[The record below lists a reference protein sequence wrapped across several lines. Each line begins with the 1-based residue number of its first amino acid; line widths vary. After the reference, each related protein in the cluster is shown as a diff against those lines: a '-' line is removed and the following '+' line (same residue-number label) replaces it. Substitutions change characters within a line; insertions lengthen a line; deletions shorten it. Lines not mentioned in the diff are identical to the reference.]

1 MIELLAAAA
10 LAPWAHPLRFGPL
23 AGWRRDASGTVPS
36 LYDNV
41 SSRVRSPKMST
52 AWIATANV
60 RYRDPVTSDPPN
72 RTLMHLPR
80 DGVIVWAVVFES
92 RPGRLRPIGLDL
104 RRARHYACVAGR
116 DRVGVRAL
124 AALDVEQA
132 LAVRRP
138 REVVALHA
146 QRPGTERPR
155 VARIRLV
162 PFDRLPLR

>member
-1 MIELLAAAA
+1 VIELLAAAA

-80 DGVIVWAVVFES
+80 EGVIVWAVVFES
-92 RPGRLRPIGLDL
+92 RPGRLRPIRLDL
-104 RRARHYACVAGR
+104 RRARHYACCEGAYLTAGSYEL
-116 DRVGVRAL
+116 VGLGRCRAYSVIVRIYFGSRPGRRARAEAQRAL
-124 AALDVEQA
+124 D
-132 LAVRRP
+132 
-138 REVVALHA
+138 
-146 QRPGTERPR
+146 
-155 VARIRLV
+155 RLV
-162 PFDRLPLR
+162 LPRCR